1 MSPSY
6 APLQWPQRR
15 MRQRYGLYR
24 YLEQGIDTDSPPRG
38 QPVIF
43 VPGNAGSYQ
52 QVRSIAS
59 AASRQHQHQGGSTA
73 VHSKSNHIDFYTVDF
88 NEEFSAFHA
97 QTLREQSKFLQLSI
111 ERVLAE
117 YGHLPEHSKPTQVT
131 FVSHSMGGI
140 ATLLALDSKWA
151 SMVDAVVT
159 LSTPHMMPPV
169 TIEYDMDAI
178 YTTISRY
185 SQLGI
190 HPPIVSICG
199 GISDTQIVSESCV
212 LPNTPGSEDRRLTA
226 FTSAIPMVWTG
237 VDHQAI
243 VWCHQVRWTVA
254 SLLLDWANAN
264 GVDGID
270 IARERLVGPR
280 AAPLSLPDGNIITF
294 PISSATSPTMTL
306 LRRRTDALSLQECDE
321 KGNCFPAEFRSDLL
335 PLPRNTSAPFP
346 SPGEGVNLDDAILS
360 SDLNITVS
368 KGTLEVR
375 SVQGAK
381 KDWVVFGRH
390 VYRSVRGGS
399 WEREENDE
407 NVTHYTLRFTSP
419 LSDSLLTY
427 DLEATIGQCEGQYP
441 IIKHTS
447 ISVPSLQDTTSEARF
462 YPITSI
468 SSVLRLHSHVPLG
481 PFLSSERVRGV
492 EIEVFQSPTCPI
504 QMIRMSPWHMG
515 VLGKIVTRYRMVA
528 MAWPVGWASAVV
540 LRQVASFHVTGTIPS
555 YDEALTDVAVDWL
568 PKSLVGIVLVGFLQT
583 ALSSYER
590 SHTLILGNTDLAF
603 IPLLFFFWVWSFGV
617 TCLVWCCVLVTVSL
631 YRKLLATLPLR
642 WISSIERTR
651 IKPSEGPEEP
661 QRRPSTGRSNATVLG
676 VIASIAIASFFV
688 PHEAV
693 HVAAFMILWTIFA
706 NEDCASPTIPDDIS
720 PTELHMDAQ
729 GLRISWSTLE
739 PHESFFPMEFLK
751 RASYDPPLPQVEQDD
766 RILWSSKIAA
776 SPPSV
781 SYDGIMDSQV
791 ERSEANILKLLNKV
805 HDFGFCFVTNVPAT
819 AEDTKTLIENIA
831 PIRHTHYGGFWSFTA
846 DLSHGDL
853 AYSAQALP
861 AHTDTT
867 YFTDPAGLQIFHLL
881 SHPAPGTGGTTLLVD
896 GFYTASLLSAIH
908 PESYDTLSRLAT
920 PAHASGTA
928 GTMLRPPMSQPV
940 FVHDEHQRL
949 SQVRWNNE
957 DRGVLGRGWT
967 PEEVTGWYKAARE
980 YEVLLKGEDA
990 EYWVQLGPGTALVI
1004 DNWRVMHGRSE
1015 FTGARTMCGAYVGA
1029 DDWHSRRNVL
1039 SERHRQQRKKESAL
1053 DDVWSVGW

>member
-1 MSPSY
+1 MSTQQPLRRRKYSWAVIVSFGCLAIALSWVAFSIYQEDVRVSGSWGCEMSWMSPSY
-6 APLQWPQRR
+6 APLQWPQRP

-38 QPVIF
+38 HPVIF

-59 AASRQHQHQGGSTA
+59 AASRQHQHQGGPTA

-212 LPNTPGSEDRRLTA
+212 LSNTPGSEERRLTA

-237 VDHQAI
+237 VDHQAM

-264 GVDGID
+264 GVDRID
-270 IARERLVGPR
+270 FARERLVGPR
-280 AAPLSLPDGNIITF
+280 AAPLSLPDGNILTF

-321 KGNCFPAEFRSDLL
+321 RGNCVPVEFRSDLL

-399 WEREENDE
+399 WGKFVSRVWLQQSLTFVIEREENDE

-419 LSDSLLTY
+419 LSNSLLTY
-427 DLEATIGQCEGQYP
+427 DLEASIGQCEGQYP

-447 ISVPSLQDTTSEARF
+447 ISVPSLQDTALEARF

-468 SSVLRLHSHVPLG
+468 PSVLRLHSHVPLG
-481 PFLSSERVRGV
+481 PFLSSEHVRGV

-504 QMIRMSPWHMG
+504 QKIRMSPWHMG

-540 LRQVASFHVTGTIPS
+540 LRQVASFHGTGTIPS
-555 YDEALTDVAVDWL
+555 YDQALTDVAVDWL
-568 PKSLVGIVLVGFLQT
+568 PKSLVGIVLMGFLQT
-583 ALSSYER
+583 ALSSYGR

-642 WISSIERTR
+642 WISSTERNR

-661 QRRPSTGRSNATVLG
+661 HRRPSTGRSNATVLG
-676 VIASIAIASFFV
+676 VIALIAIASFFV
-688 PHEAV
+688 PHEVV
-693 HVAAFMILWTIFA
+693 HVAAFMILWTISA
-706 NEDCASPTIPDDIS
+706 NEDCASPTAPSLSAALPGILVILAVLLPFKAPHLLVWGRNLYSHRERPVYFMENLWYAGPPIAVVA
-720 PTELHMDAQ
+720 LF
-729 GLRISWSTLE
+729 LRGAVYRRRTSRLLLCKVSLIWL
-739 PHESFFPMEFLK
+739 SFSVALAGG
-751 RASYDPPLPQVEQDD
+751 RWTWIIPPLANLFICTLVGL
-766 RILWSSKIAA
+766 LW
-776 SPPSV
+776 
-781 SYDGIMDSQV
+781 
-791 ERSEANILKLLNKV
+791 
-805 HDFGFCFVTNVPAT
+805 
-819 AEDTKTLIENIA
+819 
-831 PIRHTHYGGFWSFTA
+831 
-846 DLSHGDL
+846 
-853 AYSAQALP
+853 
-861 AHTDTT
+861 
-867 YFTDPAGLQIFHLL
+867 
-881 SHPAPGTGGTTLLVD
+881 
-896 GFYTASLLSAIH
+896 
-908 PESYDTLSRLAT
+908 
-920 PAHASGTA
+920 
-928 GTMLRPPMSQPV
+928 
-940 FVHDEHQRL
+940 
-949 SQVRWNNE
+949 
-957 DRGVLGRGWT
+957 
-967 PEEVTGWYKAARE
+967 
-980 YEVLLKGEDA
+980 
-990 EYWVQLGPGTALVI
+990 
-1004 DNWRVMHGRSE
+1004 
-1015 FTGARTMCGAYVGA
+1015 
-1029 DDWHSRRNVL
+1029 
-1039 SERHRQQRKKESAL
+1039 
-1053 DDVWSVGW
+1053 